1 LGGAALGTVLGY
13 IASKITA
20 QVDEPQIE
28 ITLTTILAYGSYL
41 LAEHLHVSGVIATVA
56 AGLTVG
62 NYGALYGM
70 SPRTRVALW
79 SFWEYIAFVI
89 NSMVFLL
96 IGIEVHIVEM
106 LANWKVIAGATVAVL
121 LGRILTVYC
130 LTPLS
135 DRFSERIPMS
145 WQHVMVWGGLHG
157 SVSIALAL
165 SLPRDFPDRDLL
177 LTMTFGVAAFSIV
190 VQGLSMSSLLAWL
203 GLAEHGETEYASLKA
218 KQLALAAAQTELDNL
233 RDQRALAL
241 GVYSELGRELQQRSS
256 EVAEE
261 LSGLLKSQPGLVSE
275 EAQQARR
282 SLVNAERVALQRAV
296 ISGVIPAQVGEELLS
311 DASRELEKLSARKE
325 QD

>member
-1 LGGAALGTVLGY
+1 
-13 IASKITA
+13 
-20 QVDEPQIE
+20 
-28 ITLTTILAYGSYL
+28 
-41 LAEHLHVSGVIATVA
+41 
-56 AGLTVG
+56 
-62 NYGALYGM
+62 
-70 SPRTRVALW
+70 
-79 SFWEYIAFVI
+79 
-89 NSMVFLL
+89 
-96 IGIEVHIVEM
+96 
-106 LANWKVIAGATVAVL
+106 
-121 LGRILTVYC
+121 
-130 LTPLS
+130 
-135 DRFSERIPMS
+135 
-145 WQHVMVWGGLHG
+145 
-157 SVSIALAL
+157 
-165 SLPRDFPDRDLL
+165 
-177 LTMTFGVAAFSIV
+177 MTFGVAAFSIV